1 MNEFAKTFRELIR
14 RSGKSIT
21 QLAKDSG
28 VDVAYVRKLAS
39 GEKRHPSHLTVIKLM
54 IGLVADERIAQ
65 RDPQIV
71 QHGLGM
77 LLSAM
82 LSDAVAGDHLK

>member
-1 MNEFAKTFRELIR
+1 MNEFAKTFRELVH
-14 RSGKSIT
+14 RSKKS
-21 QLAKDSG
+21 LAHVARDSG

-54 IGLVADERIAQ
+54 IGLVADESMAA